1 MSHLRNDRLR
11 NLYYLHN
18 NAVAIKLRTS
28 WAGHATRMGKG
39 KIQNIVVK
47 LNAKTSLAICRLGM

>member
-1 MSHLRNDRLR
+1 MSHLGNDRLR

-28 WAGHATRMGKG
+28 WAGHATRMGKR
-39 KIQNIVVK
+39 KIQNIVK